1 MNIYVIF
8 AAFLCDNLKKNTAAN
23 QYLNL
28 STVKNGGR
36 GVLFRF
42 LTKCILHLRTFLD
55 FYVKE
60 ASLFKPLLHFEIV
73 LKKDIF

>member
-28 STVKNGGR
+28 STVKNGG
-36 GVLFRF
+36 GGY
-42 LTKCILHLRTFLD
+42 FLD
-55 FYVKE
+55 F
-60 ASLFKPLLHFEIV
+60 
-73 LKKDIF
+73 